1 MLEKLTIEEARHILS
16 DFFEIHTE
24 ETQKKALSRAIQI
37 LDDIE
42 AGGGKTVVFG
52 ALPTLRVGDS
62 LLSCLPKNYD
72 PEKIYL
78 VHKESSNEGYSKRI
92 SFR

>member
-1 MLEKLTIEEARHILS
+1 MIEKLTIKEARHILS

-24 ETQKKALSRAIQI
+24 ETQKKALSRAIYI

-42 AGGGKTVVFG
+42 AGGGNTVTFG

-62 LLSCLPKNYD
+62 LLSCLPENYD

-78 VHKESSNEGYSKRI
+78 VRKEASKKGYSKRI
-92 SFR
+92 SVR